1 MLFYFILVENGGKEG
16 GEGLGTL
23 RTAVHHAVCMEKR
36 KRTRELLCEGTDVA
50 LREVS
55 FDDKVEEAL
64 GYFGI
69 LSRAA
74 TLCPGLRGHPQG
86 DPSEDPRSSLIMSR
100 TSWRRP
106 YARFSVQSSILFT
119 NTWLSSK
126 YAFTFTNDQVFP
138 SLLTIQ
144 SIGHRKRSL
153 RA

>member
-1 MLFYFILVENGGKEG
+1 
-16 GEGLGTL
+16 LGTL

-36 KRTRELLCEGTDVA
+36 KRTRELLCEGTDLA

-55 FDDKVEEAL
+55 FDDDVEEAL
-64 GYFGI
+64 GCFGI

-74 TLCPGLRGHPQG
+74 TLRPGHPQVG
-86 DPSEDPRSSLIMSR
+86 VEWMRVIPRRRDPRSSLIMSR

-126 YAFTFTNDQVFP
+126 YAFTFTHDRVFP

-144 SIGHRKRSL
+144 STGHRKRSL